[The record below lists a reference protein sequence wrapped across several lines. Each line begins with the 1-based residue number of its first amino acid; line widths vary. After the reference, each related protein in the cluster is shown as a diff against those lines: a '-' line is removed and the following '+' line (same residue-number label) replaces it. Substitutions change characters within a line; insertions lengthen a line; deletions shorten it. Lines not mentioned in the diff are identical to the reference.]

1 MSDSLKHQL
10 NKQLSQLKAERLS
23 FEPHWRELSD
33 FTRPRST
40 RFTASEVNRGD
51 RRNSKIIDPAAVMA
65 ARTLSS
71 GMMSGITSPARPWF
85 RLATPDRDLM
95 DYGPV
100 KLWLETVEQR
110 MNEVFNRSNLY
121 QSLPLM
127 YEDLGTFATGA
138 MAVVADPQRV
148 IRTVPFPTGSF
159 YIANGA
165 DLSVDTAV
173 REFSMTVRQVINE
186 FGVDAVSDTV
196 KSQWNSGQYG
206 QWVNVVH
213 AVYPNL
219 DRQTG
224 KLEAKHKA
232 YKSVYYEATS
242 TDDKLLRES
251 GYDEFPIMA
260 PRWEVNGEDVYGSS
274 CPGMVALGSVKAL
287 QLLQRRKAQMI
298 DKITNPP
305 LQAPASIKSQ
315 RISTIPGGINY
326 LPMADVNNQIKPLF
340 QIPANGT
347 NGLLEDI
354 QDTRQIIDHAYF
366 VDLFRM
372 MQTVNTRSM
381 PVEAVAEMRE
391 EKLLMLGPVL
401 QRLDSELLD
410 KLINRT
416 FSVMAE
422 NNLLPVPPDEMR
434 GMQLKVEY
442 ISVMAQAQKAIGVS
456 SIERFIG
463 FTSGIGQ
470 FSPDALDKINV
481 DETID
486 AYAASI
492 GVPPSVVATNEQVAQ
507 IREQRAQQQAMA
519 QQMQMAQA
527 AVGGAQALGKTPM
540 DDNSA
545 LAALAGGGQ

>member
-1 MSDSLKHQL
+1 MSDSLKQQL

-173 REFSMTVRQVINE
+173 REFSMTVRQVITE
-186 FGVDAVSDTV
+186 FGTDAVSDTV

-232 YKSVYYEATS
+232 YKSVYYEANS

-422 NNLLPVPPDEMR
+422 NNLLPVPPDEMQ

>member
-1 MSDSLKHQL
+1 MSDSLKQQL

-173 REFSMTVRQVINE
+173 REFSMTVRQVITE
-186 FGVDAVSDTV
+186 FGMDAVSDTV

-232 YKSVYYEATS
+232 YKSVYYEANS

-422 NNLLPVPPDEMR
+422 NNLLPMPPDEMQ

-470 FSPDALDKINV
+470 FKQEALDKINV

-507 IREQRAQQQAMA
+507 IRENRDQQQAMA

-527 AVGGAQALGKTPM
+527 AVGGAQALGNTPM

>member
-1 MSDSLKHQL
+1 MSDSLKQQL
-10 NKQLSQLKAERLS
+10 NKQLSRLKAERLS

-173 REFSMTVRQVINE
+173 REFSMTVRQVITE
-186 FGVDAVSDTV
+186 FGMDAVSDTV

-232 YKSVYYEATS
+232 YKSVYYEANS

-422 NNLLPVPPDEMR
+422 NNLLPVPPDEMQ

-527 AVGGAQALGKTPM
+527 AVGGAQALGNTPM

-545 LAALAGGGQ
+545 LAVLAGGGQ

>member
-1 MSDSLKHQL
+1 MSDSLKQQL

-159 YIANGA
+159 YIANGP

-173 REFSMTVRQVINE
+173 REFSMTVRQVITE
-186 FGVDAVSDTV
+186 FGTDAVSDTV

-232 YKSVYYEATS
+232 YKSVYYEANS

-422 NNLLPVPPDEMR
+422 NNLLPVPPDEMQ

-470 FSPDALDKINV
+470 FKPDALDKINV

-507 IREQRAQQQAMA
+507 IRENRAQQQAMV

-527 AVGGAQALGKTPM
+527 AVGGAQALGNTPM

-545 LAALAGGGQ
+545 LAALTGGGQ

>member
-1 MSDSLKHQL
+1 MSDSLKQQL

-173 REFSMTVRQVINE
+173 REFSMTVRQVVTE
-186 FGVDAVSDTV
+186 FGMDAVSDTV

-232 YKSVYYEATS
+232 YKSVYYEAND

-340 QIPANGT
+340 EIPANGT

-422 NNLLPVPPDEMR
+422 NNLLPVPPDEMQ

-507 IREQRAQQQAMA
+507 IRENRAQQQAMA

-527 AVGGAQALGKTPM
+527 AVGGAQALGNTPM

>member
-1 MSDSLKHQL
+1 MSDSLKQQL

-173 REFSMTVRQVINE
+173 REFSMTVRQVITE
-186 FGVDAVSDTV
+186 FGMDAVSDTV

-232 YKSVYYEATS
+232 YKSVYYEANS

-354 QDTRQIIDHAYF
+354 QDTRQIIDHSYF

-422 NNLLPVPPDEMR
+422 NNLLPVPPDEMQ

-470 FSPDALDKINV
+470 FKPDALDKINV

-507 IREQRAQQQAMA
+507 IRENRAQQQAMA

-527 AVGGAQALGKTPM
+527 AVGGAQALGNTPM

>member
-1 MSDSLKHQL
+1 MSDSLKQQL

-23 FEPHWRELSD
+23 FEQHWRELSD

-95 DYGPV
+95 DFGPV

-173 REFSMTVRQVINE
+173 REFSMTVRQVITE
-186 FGVDAVSDTV
+186 FGTDAVSDTV

-232 YKSVYYEATS
+232 YKSVYYEANS

-340 QIPANGT
+340 EIPANGT

-422 NNLLPVPPDEMR
+422 NNLLPVPPDEMQ

-470 FSPDALDKINV
+470 FKPDALDKINV

-507 IREQRAQQQAMA
+507 IRENRAQQQAMA

>member
-1 MSDSLKHQL
+1 MSDSLKQQL

-173 REFSMTVRQVINE
+173 REFSMTVRQVITE
-186 FGVDAVSDTV
+186 FGMDAASDTV

-232 YKSVYYEATS
+232 YKSVYYEANS

-422 NNLLPVPPDEMR
+422 NNLLPMPPDEMQ

-470 FSPDALDKINV
+470 FKPDALDKINV

-519 QQMQMAQA
+519 QHMQMAQA
-527 AVGGAQALGKTPM
+527 AVGGAQALGNTPM

-545 LAALAGGGQ
+545 LAALTGGGQ

>member
-1 MSDSLKHQL
+1 MSDSLKQQL

-173 REFSMTVRQVINE
+173 REFSMTVRQVITE
-186 FGVDAVSDTV
+186 FGTDAVSDTV

-232 YKSVYYEATS
+232 YKSVYYEANS

-422 NNLLPVPPDEMR
+422 NNLLPVPPDEMQ

-527 AVGGAQALGKTPM
+527 AVGGAQALGNTPM

>member
-1 MSDSLKHQL
+1 MSDSLKQQL

-173 REFSMTVRQVINE
+173 REFSMTVRQVITE
-186 FGVDAVSDTV
+186 FGTDAVSDTV

-232 YKSVYYEATS
+232 YKSVYYEASS

-422 NNLLPVPPDEMR
+422 NNLLPVPPDEMQ

-470 FSPDALDKINV
+470 FKPDAMDKINV

-507 IREQRAQQQAMA
+507 IRENRAQQQAMA

-527 AVGGAQALGKTPM
+527 AVGGAQALGNTPM

>member
-1 MSDSLKHQL
+1 MSDSLKQQL

-159 YIANGA
+159 YIANGS

-173 REFSMTVRQVINE
+173 REFSMTVRQVVTE
-186 FGVDAVSDTV
+186 FGMDAVSNTV

-422 NNLLPVPPDEMR
+422 NNLLPVPPDEMQ

-470 FSPDALDKINV
+470 FKPDALDKINV

-527 AVGGAQALGKTPM
+527 AVGGAQALGNTPM

>member
-1 MSDSLKHQL
+1 MSDSLKQQL

-85 RLATPDRDLM
+85 RLATPDRELM

-127 YEDLGTFATGA
+127 YEDLGTFSTGA

-173 REFSMTVRQVINE
+173 REFSMTVRQVITE
-186 FGVDAVSDTV
+186 FGMDAVSDTV

-232 YKSVYYEATS
+232 YKSVYYEANS

-372 MQTVNTRSM
+372 MQTINTRSM
-381 PVEAVAEMRE
+381 PVEAVNEMRE

-416 FSVMAE
+416 FGMMAE
-422 NNLLPVPPDEMR
+422 NNLLPMPPDKMQ

-470 FSPDALDKINV
+470 FKPDALDKINV

-527 AVGGAQALGKTPM
+527 AVGGAQALGNTPM

-545 LAALAGGGQ
+545 LAAMTGGGQ

>member
-1 MSDSLKHQL
+1 MSDSLKQQL

-159 YIANGA
+159 YIANGT

-173 REFSMTVRQVINE
+173 REFSMTVRQVITE
-186 FGVDAVSDTV
+186 FGTDAVSDAV

-206 QWVNVVH
+206 QRVNVVH

-287 QLLQRRKAQMI
+287 QLLQRRKAQII

-422 NNLLPVPPDEMR
+422 NNLLPVPPDEMQ

-527 AVGGAQALGKTPM
+527 AVGGAQALGNTPM

>member
-1 MSDSLKHQL
+1 MSDSLKQQL

-173 REFSMTVRQVINE
+173 REFSMTVRQVVTE
-186 FGVDAVSDTV
+186 FGMDTVSDTV

-232 YKSVYYEATS
+232 YKSVYYEANS

-422 NNLLPVPPDEMR
+422 NNLLPVPPDEMQ

-470 FSPDALDKINV
+470 FKPDALDKINV

-507 IREQRAQQQAMA
+507 IRENRAQQQAMA

-527 AVGGAQALGKTPM
+527 AVGGAQALGNTPM

>member
-1 MSDSLKHQL
+1 MSDSLKQQL

-138 MAVVADPQRV
+138 MAVVADTQRV

-173 REFSMTVRQVINE
+173 REFSMTVRQVITE
-186 FGVDAVSDTV
+186 FGMDAASDTV

-232 YKSVYYEATS
+232 YKSVYYEANS

-340 QIPANGT
+340 EIPANGT

-422 NNLLPVPPDEMR
+422 NNLLPVPPDEMQ

-470 FSPDALDKINV
+470 FSSDALDKINV

-527 AVGGAQALGKTPM
+527 AVGGAQALGNTPM

>member
-1 MSDSLKHQL
+1 MSDSLKQQL

-40 RFTASEVNRGD
+40 RFTAPEVNRGD

-173 REFSMTVRQVINE
+173 REFSMTVRQVITE
-186 FGVDAVSDTV
+186 FGTDAVSDTV

-315 RISTIPGGINY
+315 RISTIPGGISY

-422 NNLLPVPPDEMR
+422 NNLLPMPPDEMQ

-527 AVGGAQALGKTPM
+527 AVGGAQALGNTPM

>member
-1 MSDSLKHQL
+1 MSDSLKQQL

-173 REFSMTVRQVINE
+173 REFSMTVRQVITE
-186 FGVDAVSDTV
+186 FGMDAVSDTV

-232 YKSVYYEATS
+232 YKSVYYEANS

-422 NNLLPVPPDEMR
+422 NNLLPVPPDEMQ

-486 AYAASI
+486 AYATSI

-527 AVGGAQALGKTPM
+527 AVGGAQALGNTPM

-545 LAALAGGGQ
+545 LATLAGGGQ

>member
-1 MSDSLKHQL
+1 MSDSLKQQL

-138 MAVVADPQRV
+138 MAVVADQQRV

-173 REFSMTVRQVINE
+173 REFSMTVRQVITE
-186 FGVDAVSDTV
+186 FGMDAVSDTV

-422 NNLLPVPPDEMR
+422 NNLLPVPPDEMQ

-463 FTSGIGQ
+463 LTSGIGQ
-470 FSPDALDKINV
+470 FKPDALDKINV

-507 IREQRAQQQAMA
+507 IREQRAQKQAMA

-527 AVGGAQALGKTPM
+527 AVGGAQALGNTPM

>member
-1 MSDSLKHQL
+1 MSDSLKQQL

-159 YIANGA
+159 YIANGS

-173 REFSMTVRQVINE
+173 REFSMTVRQVITE
-186 FGVDAVSDTV
+186 FGMDAVSDRV

-422 NNLLPVPPDEMR
+422 NNLLPVPPDEMQ

-527 AVGGAQALGKTPM
+527 AVGGAQALGNTPM

>member
-1 MSDSLKHQL
+1 MSDSLKRQL

-173 REFSMTVRQVINE
+173 REFSMTVRQVITE
-186 FGVDAVSDTV
+186 FGMDAVSDTV

-232 YKSVYYEATS
+232 YKSVYYEANS

-422 NNLLPVPPDEMR
+422 NNLLPVPPDEMQ

-470 FSPDALDKINV
+470 FKPDALDKINV

-492 GVPPSVVATNEQVAQ
+492 GVPPSVVATSEQVAQ
-507 IREQRAQQQAMA
+507 IRENRAQQQAMA

-527 AVGGAQALGKTPM
+527 AVGGAQALGNTPM

>member
-1 MSDSLKHQL
+1 MSDSLKQQL

-40 RFTASEVNRGD
+40 RFTSSEVNRGD

-173 REFSMTVRQVINE
+173 REFSMTVRQVITE
-186 FGVDAVSDTV
+186 FGMDAVSDTV

-422 NNLLPVPPDEMR
+422 NNLLPVPPDEMQ

-470 FSPDALDKINV
+470 FKPDALDKINV

-507 IREQRAQQQAMA
+507 IREQRAQQQAIA

-527 AVGGAQALGKTPM
+527 AVGGAQALGNTPM

>member
-1 MSDSLKHQL
+1 MSDSLKQQL

-173 REFSMTVRQVINE
+173 REFSMTVRQVVTE
-186 FGVDAVSDTV
+186 FGMDAVSDTV

-232 YKSVYYEATS
+232 YKSVYYEANS

-305 LQAPASIKSQ
+305 LQALASIKSQ

-340 QIPANGT
+340 EIPANGT

-422 NNLLPVPPDEMR
+422 NNLLPVPPDEMQ

-507 IREQRAQQQAMA
+507 IRENRAQQQAMT

-527 AVGGAQALGKTPM
+527 AVDGAQALGNTPM

>member
-1 MSDSLKHQL
+1 MSDSLKQQL

-85 RLATPDRDLM
+85 RLETPDRDLM

-173 REFSMTVRQVINE
+173 REFSMTVRQVITE
-186 FGVDAVSDTV
+186 FGMDTVSDTV

-232 YKSVYYEATS
+232 YKSVYYEANS

-422 NNLLPVPPDEMR
+422 NNLLPVPPDEMQ

-470 FSPDALDKINV
+470 FKQEALDKINV

-507 IREQRAQQQAMA
+507 IRENRAQQQAMA

-527 AVGGAQALGKTPM
+527 AVGGAQALSNTQM

>member
-1 MSDSLKHQL
+1 MSDSLKQQL

-23 FEPHWRELSD
+23 FESHWRELSD

-173 REFSMTVRQVINE
+173 REFSMTVRQVVTE
-186 FGVDAVSDTV
+186 FGMDTVSDTV

-422 NNLLPVPPDEMR
+422 NNLLPVPPDEMQ

-527 AVGGAQALGKTPM
+527 AVGGAQTLGNTPM

>member
-1 MSDSLKHQL
+1 MSDSLKQQL
-10 NKQLSQLKAERLS
+10 NKQLSQLKAERFS

-40 RFTASEVNRGD
+40 RFTSSEVNRGD

-173 REFSMTVRQVINE
+173 REFSMTVRQVVTE
-186 FGVDAVSDTV
+186 FGMDAVSDTV
-196 KSQWNSGQYG
+196 KSRWNSGQYG

-422 NNLLPVPPDEMR
+422 NNLLPVPPDEMQ

-470 FSPDALDKINV
+470 FKPDALDKINV

-507 IREQRAQQQAMA
+507 IRENRAQQQAMA

-527 AVGGAQALGKTPM
+527 AVGGAQALGNTPM

>member
-1 MSDSLKHQL
+1 MSDSLKQQL

-159 YIANGA
+159 YIANGP

-173 REFSMTVRQVINE
+173 REFSMTVRQVITE
-186 FGVDAVSDTV
+186 FGMDAVSDTV

-219 DRQTG
+219 NPQSG

-232 YKSVYYEATS
+232 YKSVYYEANS

-315 RISTIPGGINY
+315 RISTIPGGITY
-326 LPMADVNNQIKPLF
+326 LSMSGAENEIKPLF
-340 QIPANGT
+340 QIPGGAT

-422 NNLLPVPPDEMR
+422 NNLLPVPPDEMQ

-470 FSPDALDKINV
+470 FKPDALDKINV

-507 IREQRAQQQAMA
+507 IRENRAQQQAMA

-527 AVGGAQALGKTPM
+527 AVGGAQALGNTPM

>member
-1 MSDSLKHQL
+1 MSDSLKQQL

-138 MAVVADPQRV
+138 MAVVADAQRV

-173 REFSMTVRQVINE
+173 REFSMTVRQVITE
-186 FGVDAVSDTV
+186 FGMDAVSDTV

-232 YKSVYYEATS
+232 YKSVYYEANS

-422 NNLLPVPPDEMR
+422 NNLLPVPPDEMQ

-470 FSPDALDKINV
+470 FKPDALDKINV

-527 AVGGAQALGKTPM
+527 AVGGAQALGNTPM

>member
-1 MSDSLKHQL
+1 MSDSLKQQL

-173 REFSMTVRQVINE
+173 REFSMTVRQVITE
-186 FGVDAVSDTV
+186 FGMDAVSDTV

-232 YKSVYYEATS
+232 YKSVYYEANS

-422 NNLLPVPPDEMR
+422 NNLLPVPPDEMQ

-470 FSPDALDKINV
+470 FKPDALDKINV

-507 IREQRAQQQAMA
+507 IRENRAQQQAMA

-527 AVGGAQALGKTPM
+527 AVGGAQALGNTPM

>member
-1 MSDSLKHQL
+1 MSDSLKQQL

-173 REFSMTVRQVINE
+173 REFSMTVRQVITE
-186 FGVDAVSDTV
+186 FGMDAVSDTV

-422 NNLLPVPPDEMR
+422 NNLLPVPPDEMQ

-470 FSPDALDKINV
+470 FKQEALDKINV

-507 IREQRAQQQAMA
+507 IRENRAQQQAMA

-527 AVGGAQALGKTPM
+527 AVGGAQALGNTPM

>member
-1 MSDSLKHQL
+1 MSDSLKQQL

-173 REFSMTVRQVINE
+173 REFSMTVRQVVTE
-186 FGVDAVSDTV
+186 FGMDAISDTV

-422 NNLLPVPPDEMR
+422 NNLLPVPPDEMQ

-507 IREQRAQQQAMA
+507 IRERRAQQQAMA

-527 AVGGAQALGKTPM
+527 AVGGAQALGNTPM

>member
-1 MSDSLKHQL
+1 MSDSLKQQL

-95 DYGPV
+95 DFGPV

-173 REFSMTVRQVINE
+173 REFSMTVRQVITE
-186 FGVDAVSDTV
+186 FGMDAVSDTV

-232 YKSVYYEATS
+232 YKSVYYEANS

-315 RISTIPGGINY
+315 RISTIPGGITY
-326 LPMADVNNQIKPLF
+326 LSMSGAENEIKPLF
-340 QIPANGT
+340 QIPGGAT

-422 NNLLPVPPDEMR
+422 NNLLPVPPDEMQ

-470 FSPDALDKINV
+470 FKQEALDKINV

-507 IREQRAQQQAMA
+507 IRENRAQQQAMA

-527 AVGGAQALGKTPM
+527 AVGGAQALGNTPM

>member
-1 MSDSLKHQL
+1 MSDSLKQQL

-173 REFSMTVRQVINE
+173 REFSMTVRQVITE
-186 FGVDAVSDTV
+186 FGTDAVSDTV

-422 NNLLPVPPDEMR
+422 NNLLPVPPDEMQ

-507 IREQRAQQQAMA
+507 IREQRAQQQAME

-527 AVGGAQALGKTPM
+527 AVGGAQALGNTPM

>member
-1 MSDSLKHQL
+1 MSDSLKQQL

-127 YEDLGTFATGA
+127 YDGLGTFATGA

-165 DLSVDTAV
+165 DLSVDTAF
-173 REFSMTVRQVINE
+173 REFSMTVRQVITE
-186 FGVDAVSDTV
+186 FGTDAASDTV

-232 YKSVYYEATS
+232 YKSVYYEANS

-315 RISTIPGGINY
+315 RISTIPGGITY
-326 LPMADVNNQIKPLF
+326 LSMSGAENEIKPLF
-340 QIPANGT
+340 QIQGGAT

-422 NNLLPVPPDEMR
+422 NNLLPVPPDEMQ

-470 FSPDALDKINV
+470 FKPDALDKINV

-527 AVGGAQALGKTPM
+527 AVGGAQALGNTPM

>member
-1 MSDSLKHQL
+1 MSDSLKQQL

-71 GMMSGITSPARPWF
+71 GMMSGITSPVRPWF

-127 YEDLGTFATGA
+127 YEDLGTFATSA
-138 MAVVADPQRV
+138 MAVVADPQLV

-173 REFSMTVRQVINE
+173 REFSMTVRQVITE
-186 FGVDAVSDTV
+186 FGMDAVSDTV
-196 KSQWNSGQYG
+196 KSLWNSGQYG

-422 NNLLPVPPDEMR
+422 NNLLPVPPDEMQ

-507 IREQRAQQQAMA
+507 IRENRAQQQAIA

-527 AVGGAQALGKTPM
+527 AVGGAQALGNTPM

>member
-1 MSDSLKHQL
+1 MSDSLKQQL

-40 RFTASEVNRGD
+40 RFAASEVNRGD

-173 REFSMTVRQVINE
+173 REFSMTVRQVITE
-186 FGVDAVSDTV
+186 FGMDAVSDTV

-422 NNLLPVPPDEMR
+422 NNLLPVPPDEMQ

-527 AVGGAQALGKTPM
+527 AVGGAQALGNTPM

>member
-1 MSDSLKHQL
+1 MSDSLKQQL

-173 REFSMTVRQVINE
+173 REFSMTVRQVITE
-186 FGVDAVSDTV
+186 FGTDAVSDTV
-196 KSQWNSGQYG
+196 KSQWNNGQYG

-232 YKSVYYEATS
+232 YKSVYYESTS

-422 NNLLPVPPDEMR
+422 NNLLPVPPDEMQ

-507 IREQRAQQQAMA
+507 IRENRAQQQAIA

-527 AVGGAQALGKTPM
+527 AVGGAQALGNTPM

>member
-1 MSDSLKHQL
+1 MSDSLKQQL
-10 NKQLSQLKAERLS
+10 NKQLSQLKDERLS

-173 REFSMTVRQVINE
+173 REFSMTVRQVITE
-186 FGVDAVSDTV
+186 FGMDAASDTV

-232 YKSVYYEATS
+232 YKSVYYEANS

-422 NNLLPVPPDEMR
+422 NNLLPVPPDEMQ

-470 FSPDALDKINV
+470 FKPDALDKINV

-507 IREQRAQQQAMA
+507 IRENRAQQQAMA

-527 AVGGAQALGKTPM
+527 AVGGAQALGNTPM

-545 LAALAGGGQ
+545 LAALTGGGQ

>member
-1 MSDSLKHQL
+1 MSDSLKQQL

-173 REFSMTVRQVINE
+173 REFSMTVRQVITE
-186 FGVDAVSDTV
+186 FGMDAVSDTV

-232 YKSVYYEATS
+232 YKSVYYEANS

-422 NNLLPVPPDEMR
+422 NNLLPVPPDEMQ

-492 GVPPSVVATNEQVAQ
+492 GVPPSVVATNEQVAK

-527 AVGGAQALGKTPM
+527 AVGGAQALGNTPM

>member
-1 MSDSLKHQL
+1 MSDSLKQQL

-173 REFSMTVRQVINE
+173 REFSMTVRQVITE
-186 FGVDAVSDTV
+186 FGMDAVSDTV

-206 QWVNVVH
+206 EWVNVVH

-232 YKSVYYEATS
+232 YKSVYYEANS

-305 LQAPASIKSQ
+305 LQAPATIKSQ
-315 RISTIPGGINY
+315 RISTIPGGITY
-326 LPMADVNNQIKPLF
+326 LSMSGAENEIKPLF
-340 QIPANGT
+340 QIPGGAT

-422 NNLLPVPPDEMR
+422 NNLLPVPPDEMQ

-470 FSPDALDKINV
+470 FKPDALDKINV

-507 IREQRAQQQAMA
+507 IRENRAQQQAMA

-527 AVGGAQALGKTPM
+527 AVGGAQALGNTPM

>member
-1 MSDSLKHQL
+1 MSDSLKQQL

-159 YIANGA
+159 YIANSA

-173 REFSMTVRQVINE
+173 REFSMTVRQVVTE
-186 FGVDAVSDTV
+186 FGTDAVSDTV

-232 YKSVYYEATS
+232 YKSVYYEANS

-422 NNLLPVPPDEMR
+422 NNLLPVPPDEMQ

-519 QQMQMAQA
+519 QQMQMVQA
-527 AVGGAQALGKTPM
+527 AVGGAQALGNTPM

-545 LAALAGGGQ
+545 LAALAGGAQ